1 MHEKLVYDRITI
13 RKAVEPKAES
23 LFAKMA
29 FGRKNGIVVCEKDG
43 AGMNRDKEKRKE
55 KPDMEDGL
63 KAKAVNYIR
72 RLREAFPGDAIFGRS
87 DMMKEIDLKAS
98 RASEFLKE
106 LEGQGIIEPV
116 TGHGKGKYRFKN
128 QVDTPAQ
135 NDVPVKLQKA
145 KDAGKSQEAEDLA
158 KPQKTEDPVKPQKTE
173 DLAKP
178 QKAEDPVKPQ
188 KTEVKEPVQAKSSFS
203 GCKITE
209 ELPVWLL

>member
-1 MHEKLVYDRITI
+1 MVYDRITI

-29 FGRKNGIVVCEKDG
+29 FGRENGIVVGEKDG
-43 AGMNRDKEKRKE
+43 TGMDRDKEKRKE

-72 RLREAFPGDAIFGRS
+72 KLREAFPGDAIFGRS

-106 LEGQGIIEPV
+106 LENQGIIEPV
-116 TGHGKGKYRFKN
+116 TGHGKGKYRFRS
-128 QVDTPAQ
+128 QADAPAQ
-135 NDVPVKLQKA
+135 SDVPVKPQKVEDAEKSQKVEDLTKPQKA
-145 KDAGKSQEAEDLA
+145 ENLA
-158 KPQKTEDPVKPQKTE
+158 KPQKAEDPVKPQKTE

-178 QKAEDPVKPQ
+178 QKAE
-188 KTEVKEPVQAKSSFS
+188 VKEPAQAKSSFS

>member
-1 MHEKLVYDRITI
+1 MDK
-13 RKAVEPKAES
+13 
-23 LFAKMA
+23 
-29 FGRKNGIVVCEKDG
+29 
-43 AGMNRDKEKRKE
+43 DKEKRKE

-106 LEGQGIIEPV
+106 LESQGIIEPV

-128 QVDTPAQ
+128 HADAPAQ
-135 NDVPVKLQKA
+135 NDAPVKPQKA
-145 KDAGKSQEAEDLA
+145 KDARKSQKAEDARKSQKAEDAGKSQEAEN
-158 KPQKTEDPVKPQKTE
+158 
-173 DLAKP
+173 LAKP

-209 ELPVWLL
+209 GLPVWLL

>member
-1 MHEKLVYDRITI
+1 MFYTKKRIKQVQEKWVYGRITI
-13 RKAVEPKAES
+13 RKALGLRPGS
-23 LFAKMA
+23 LFAEMD
-29 FGRKNGIVVCEKDG
+29 N
-43 AGMNRDKEKRKE
+43 DKEKRKE

-128 QVDTPAQ
+128 QAETPAQ
-135 NDVPVKLQKA
+135 STVPVKPQKVE
-145 KDAGKSQEAEDLA
+145 SLA
-158 KPQKTEDPVKPQKTE
+158 KPQKTEDPVKPQKTEDLAKPQKKE

>member
-1 MHEKLVYDRITI
+1 
-13 RKAVEPKAES
+13 
-23 LFAKMA
+23 
-29 FGRKNGIVVCEKDG
+29 
-43 AGMNRDKEKRKE
+43 
-55 KPDMEDGL
+55 MEDGL

-128 QVDTPAQ
+128 QAETPAQ
-135 NDVPVKLQKA
+135 STVPVKPQKVE
-145 KDAGKSQEAEDLA
+145 SLA
-158 KPQKTEDPVKPQKTE
+158 KPQKTEDLAKPQKKE